1 MQLLVRRMPAKRC
14 TLSFSSPRLART
26 RLISGARPR
35 TAPVFPDRGKAPA
48 RPPRTE
54 TPEKLSFAPWLFK
67 RGCGGHTCGGQFAHA
82 PSRRRA
88 VCNGRL
94 VTRVAAC
101 NASAACKA
109 VCPVCFFPAS
119 RTPAHLR
126 WASRAPCLFLL
137 RAAHARSWF
146 RVRARAELLFFQAEK
161 SPGASPT
168 HRNARKAELCSFGFS
183 GVSPASRR
191 FAAEGP
197 LKPASSQKKGEISER
212 AQAFPFAQKRLKS

>member
-1 MQLLVRRMPAKRC
+1 MFSYYNAICRLPQAENLSLPSQGSKRPSQPACAAAPGNSR
-14 TLSFSSPRLART
+14 TVFVPSPSLART
-26 RLISGARPR
+26 RLFRGGNPR
-35 TAPVFPDRGKAPA
+35 RASVFPGREKARA
-48 RPPRTE
+48 
-54 TPEKLSFAPWLFK
+54 
-67 RGCGGHTCGGQFAHA
+67 CGEQFAHA

-197 LKPASSQKKGEISER
+197 LKPASSQKKGGDQR
-212 AQAFPFAQKRLKS
+212 KGAGVLLTHRNA